1 VKRVAAAV
9 AAVVIFLLTIQASPA
24 AAHPLGNFTINHY
37 LGVVVGVDAVVI
49 DYIVDLAEIPTF
61 QERDLDEADS
71 SDRCDELAAGL
82 EVTSDSAAL
91 ELVSTASS
99 IEFLPGQGGLET
111 TRIEC
116 GYRASVTLSA
126 GTTISIADTNHGARV
141 GWHEMTASGDGVTI
155 RSDLPVESTSQR
167 LTAYPED
174 SRRPD
179 QRTGTV
185 TVTAVGATSGSAAAQ
200 PASSGSSEGE
210 LRRGSTAGRLDVDD
224 DGLLALIADGGE
236 GPLAL
241 LVALGFAAGLG
252 AVHGLAPGH
261 GKTVI
266 AAYLVATK
274 GTRRQALW
282 LALAVAL
289 SHTLGVFVLGGVTV
303 AASSQFAPE
312 RVYPWLKVVSGT
324 IVLCLGAWLVAH
336 AVRNWRHRR
345 ALARHEAAHH
355 THDHGHEHH
364 HSHDD
369 HEHHHE
375 PAAGAGWHRHGLLP
389 HHHGRALDR
398 LVPSDQ
404 PLGWKALTALGFSG
418 GLVPSTSA
426 VVLLLGAIQ
435 LERLLLGGVLVL
447 AFGVGM
453 SVALVAAG
461 VGIVTVSRRAGNRL
475 DTAAVSR
482 HLTRWLQPV
491 ASAAIV
497 SVGLYLTT
505 RALLEVA

>member
-1 VKRVAAAV
+1 MKRVAAAV

-49 DYIVDLAEIPTF
+49 DYVVDLAEIPTF
-61 QERDLDEADS
+61 QERDLNEADS
-71 SDRCDELAAGL
+71 SVRCDELAAGL

-116 GYRASVTLSA
+116 GYRASVTLTA

-155 RSDLPVESTSQR
+155 RSELPVESTSQR

-179 QRTGTV
+179 QRTGTL
-185 TVTAVGATSGSAAAQ
+185 TVTEVGASSGSAVAQ

-210 LRRGSTAGRLDVDD
+210 QPRGSTAERLDVDD
-224 DGLLALIADGGE
+224 DGFLSLIADGGE

-324 IVLCLGAWLVAH
+324 IVLGLGAWLVAH
-336 AVRNWRHRR
+336 VVGNWRHRR

-355 THDHGHEHH
+355 AHDHDHGHHH
-364 HSHDD
+364 HHD
-369 HEHHHE
+369 HQHHHE

-389 HHHGRALDR
+389 HHHGQALDQ
-398 LVPSDQ
+398 LMPSDQ

-461 VGIVTVSRRAGNRL
+461 VGIVTLSRRAGHRL
-475 DTAAVSR
+475 DAAAVSR